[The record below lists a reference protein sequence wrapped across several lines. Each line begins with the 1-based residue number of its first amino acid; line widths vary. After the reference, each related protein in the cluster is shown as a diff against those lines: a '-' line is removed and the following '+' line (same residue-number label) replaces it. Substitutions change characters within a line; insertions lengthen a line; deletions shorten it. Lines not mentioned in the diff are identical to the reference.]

1 MPCIGITG
9 RIAGRRVMKD
19 PFVAEVRKY
28 RMEHTKKFN
37 SDIHAICKDLREYQ
51 DALYAQADID
61 KNKTFANKI
70 SPANR

>member
-1 MPCIGITG
+1 
-9 RIAGRRVMKD
+9 MKD

-37 SDIHAICKDLREYQ
+37 SDIHAICNDLRKYQ
-51 DALYAQADID
+51 ALLCSMADID
-61 KNKTFANKI
+61 KNKKFANKI

>member
-1 MPCIGITG
+1 
-9 RIAGRRVMKD
+9 MKD

-37 SDIHAICKDLREYQ
+37 SDIHAICKDLRKYQ
-51 DALYAQADID
+51 EALYSQADID
-61 KNKTFANKI
+61 KNKTFANKL